1 MDTPYDVDGELA
13 GPFGDDDPEDRYDDG
28 DPVAVR
34 VETLVEA
41 VAQIVDEDP
50 NTPRHH
56 ARHAGARLLIDGLLV
71 ARTEYAGELA
81 QLRDDLNAVP
91 T

>member
-1 MDTPYDVDGELA
+1 MTDPTDPPVV
-13 GPFGDDDPEDRYDDG
+13 FGDDDPEDRYDDD

-34 VETLVEA
+34 VETLIEA

-50 NTPRHH
+50 TTPRHH
-56 ARHAGARLLIDGLLV
+56 ARHAAARLLIDGLLV

-91 T
+91 A